1 MMVPEQTRRP
11 PARTFTDDERDSFFA
26 AFERLGSIRLA
37 AEELGFKPMTCR
49 HWVTLAGIDV
59 KHAQRARRTEYF
71 RLRADAVPRQEAA
84 RQVGLNIRTAID
96 WDQGI
101 RHAGNRRVLPDGR
114 IIDYNKTVTTLSD
127 SHVRLTSAQLKPIHA
142 RFLSLL
148 DREAIR
154 DLSGTGM
161 SIRSIATTLH
171 RAPSTIS
178 REIIRNSQVNLSYLP
193 YAAQRAAAGRRP
205 RPRAGKLVEQTRLR
219 GFVQEKLRIHWS
231 PEQICHALIKEYPND
246 QEMRVVPET
255 IYQALYLQARGGL
268 RREVQAALRT
278 GRTRRKPQKT
288 DQARRPR
295 FRDPMVMIADRPPEI
310 EDRAIP
316 GHWEGDLITGSANQ
330 SAIGTLVER
339 TTRYVMLVHLP
350 GAHTAEAVRDGLVA
364 TIATLPAHLRG
375 SLTWDQGSEM
385 STHKSFTTATDMP
398 VYFCDPASPWQRGSN
413 ENTNGLL
420 RQYFPKGTD
429 LTVHGPEDLEHV
441 AQELNGRPRKTLDWA
456 TPAEQF
462 RDLLI
467 ST

>member
-1 MMVPEQTRRP
+1 LTSAQFLE
-11 PARTFTDDERDSFFA
+11 
-26 AFERLGSIRLA
+26 AFERLGKVSLA
-37 AEELGFKPMTCR
+37 AREVGLHPASGYK
-49 HWVTLAGIDV
+49 WLIDAGIDA
-59 KHAQRARRTEYF
+59 KKRGRARRTEYF
-71 RLRADAVPRQEAA
+71 RLRECGVTRADAA
-84 RQVGLNIRTAID
+84 RQTGLNIRTAVD

-101 RHAGNRRVLPDGR
+101 QHAANRRVYPDGR
-114 IIDYNKTVTTLSD
+114 ILDYNKTVTTLSD

-178 REIIRNSQVNLSYLP
+178 REILRNRRSNLSYLP
-193 YAAQRAAAGRRP
+193 YAAHRAAAERRP

-219 GFVQEKLRIHWS
+219 GFVQEKLRIYWS
-231 PEQICHALIKEYPND
+231 PEQICHALIKEYPDD

-316 GHWEGDLITGSANQ
+316 GHWEGDLITGTMNK
-330 SAIGTLVER
+330 SAIATLVER
-339 TTRYVMLVHLP
+339 KTRYVMLVHLP

-413 ENTNGLL
+413 ENTNELL